1 MSVLAWIWPLL
12 AGAAAAWFLAARF
25 AAQARRRRRAAQRAE
40 AEGLVARHGAALARF
55 LGDAA
60 APEGLQ
66 RLLLVYSDAMLE
78 PGIVVRLARGA
89 VAGHLTRMPD
99 TVEYQDLAEALLRLA
114 LARPDLA
121 EDFARAMTTGLLAAL
136 MRCAEAAA
144 VTDAVLA
151 AFATTP
157 QRELTYAVTAARL
170 RDQAALGFLP
180 DAA

>member
-1 MSVLAWIWPLL
+1 
-12 AGAAAAWFLAARF
+12 
-25 AAQARRRRRAAQRAE
+25 
-40 AEGLVARHGAALARF
+40 
-55 LGDAA
+55 
-60 APEGLQ
+60 
-66 RLLLVYSDAMLE
+66 
-78 PGIVVRLARGA
+78 
-89 VAGHLTRMPD
+89 
-99 TVEYQDLAEALLRLA
+99 VEYQDLAEAAQRLA

-180 DAA
+180 EAA